1 MAEFLAEYGEKKPIV
16 ECDQI
21 NCRIKTE
28 QVLDKFGTQT
38 ETMHCVVC
46 NKTWVKS

>member
-16 ECDQI
+16 DCDQI

-28 QVLDKFGTQT
+28 KVLNKFGEQT
-38 ETMHCVVC
+38 ETMHCQVC
-46 NKTWVKS
+46 NKVLTNT